1 MPRRTVARETTRRF
15 RRRTLRVFVEYLCAS
30 GLCCDPATTLGA
42 GGLFIETESPQR
54 EGTSLKLRF
63 RLPQSELTHEI
74 EGRVVWAR
82 RPGGPG
88 GQASGMGIEFSDRA
102 AAARLARELSGFDR
116 PPRLSTNRI
125 VAPM

>member
-15 RRRTLRVFVEYLCAS
+15 RRRTLRVFVEYLCAA

-42 GGLFIETESPQR
+42 GGLFVETESPQR

-63 RLPQSELTHEI
+63 RLPESELAHEI

-82 RPGGPG
+82 RPGSPG
-88 GQASGMGIEFSDRA
+88 GQAPGMGIEFTDRA
-102 AAARLARELSGFDR
+102 ASARLARELAELDENS
-116 PPRLSTNRI
+116 
-125 VAPM
+125 